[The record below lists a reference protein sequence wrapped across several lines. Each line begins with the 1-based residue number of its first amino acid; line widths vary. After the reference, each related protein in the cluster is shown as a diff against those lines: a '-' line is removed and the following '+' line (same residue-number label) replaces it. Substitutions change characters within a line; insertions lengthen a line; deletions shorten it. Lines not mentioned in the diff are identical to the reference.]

1 MFIQAHPILKSSRGQ
16 SLIELTFIVPLM
28 MTLAFGAIEV
38 GSVISTY
45 LTLTHT
51 TREAANL
58 ASRGGKVPVD
68 KNGANYTTPDD
79 ILDSVIKA
87 ASPTLTATNQA
98 QWEMIYSKLVRDKT
112 PCATPPCNYIVDTK
126 AGGRVIRGNLNRQSK
141 LGPANGTPIPQSVLP
156 GIQNVKDSQT
166 FHVFEVFYDYSHN
179 VITFVGKAIDTDLY
193 DRTIFTDVSGN

>member
-1 MFIQAHPILKSSRGQ
+1 
-16 SLIELTFIVPLM
+16 M
-28 MTLAFGAIEV
+28 MTLAFGAIEI

-79 ILDSVIKA
+79 IVDSVIKA
-87 ASPTLTATNQA
+87 AAPTLTATNQG
-98 QWEMIYSKLVRDKT
+98 QWEMIYSKLVRDNT
-112 PCATPPCNYIVDTK
+112 PCAAPPCNYIVDTK
-126 AGGRVIRGNLNRQSK
+126 AGGRVIRGNLNKQSK

-166 FHVFEVFYDYSHN
+166 FHVFELFYDYSPN
-179 VITFVGKAIDTDLY
+179 VITFIGKAINTDFY
-193 DRTIFTDVSGN
+193 DRSIFTDVSGN